1 MTARERRAPVDRG
14 RARRPAPARPREPG
28 ARSAP
33 SPWPSS
39 PPARGRASRH
49 AAAEEHLRRVDPP
62 LGRVIERVGP
72 CALRPTIGTRAR
84 PDAPWAAL
92 ARAIVFQQ
100 LSGRAAG
107 TIYGRVVALWGADEM
122 PEAGTV
128 LATAE
133 SRLRSAGLS
142 AAKAAA
148 ILDLAGKT
156 ISGVVPGS
164 REIQRLDDAE
174 ILARL
179 TTVRGVGPW
188 TVQMLLM
195 FHLGR
200 PDVLPSSDLG
210 VLQGFAR
217 VRRLREKPAPR
228 DLERWAER
236 WRPWRTVASWY
247 LWRALEVDREPRRP
261 AQRSGARAT
270 R

>member
-1 MTARERRAPVDRG
+1 MTERARRAPGDRE
-14 RARRPAPARPREPG
+14 RARRPGPAKPGPPAP
-28 ARSAP
+28 RSAP

-39 PPARGRASRH
+39 PPSRGGTSRH
-49 AAAEEHLRRVDPP
+49 AAAEAHLRRVDPP

-72 CALRPTIGTRAR
+72 CALRPTIGPRVR

-107 TIYGRVVALWGADEM
+107 TIFGRVVALWNADEM
-122 PEAGTV
+122 PAAEAV
-128 LATAE
+128 LATPEA
-133 SRLRSAGLS
+133 RLRSAGLS

-148 ILDLAGKT
+148 IRDLAEKT
-156 ISGVVPGS
+156 ASGIVPGS
-164 REIQRLDDAE
+164 REIVRLDDEE

-247 LWRALEVDREPRRP
+247 LWRALELDREPRRP
-261 AQRSGARAT
+261 AQRNGARAT